1 MSYIAQEEDLTKQTK
16 TYSDSTEVRPG
27 EGKESR
33 SSYTYLS
40 NILSLPLILSQFL
53 EGRNMF
59 SQKLGI
65 KKKKKKEVRSN
76 KANTSP
82 LNMKPSAISLG

>member
-1 MSYIAQEEDLTKQTK
+1 MSYISQEEDLTKYTK
-16 TYSDSTEVRPG
+16 THSDSTEGRPG

-65 KKKKKKEVRSN
+65 KKKQEVRSN
-76 KANTSP
+76 KANTSS
-82 LNMKPSAISLG
+82 LNMKPSAISLS

>member
-1 MSYIAQEEDLTKQTK
+1 MSYISQEEYLTKQTK
-16 TYSDSTEVRPG
+16 TYSDSTEGRPG
-27 EGKESR
+27 EGRES

-65 KKKKKKEVRSN
+65 KKKGSQK
-76 KANTSP
+76 
-82 LNMKPSAISLG
+82 